1 MTGNAAALLLE
12 YMNSPPAENIN
23 PERLIDDKVT
33 RKANQFAIG
42 CPWKVLSIATKTL
55 C

>member
-23 PERLIDDKVT
+23 PKRSIDDKAT
-33 RKANQFAIG
+33 WKADQFAIG
-42 CPWKVLSIATKTL
+42 CPWKVLSVAENT
-55 C
+55 

>member
-12 YMNSPPAENIN
+12 YMNSPPVENIN
-23 PERLIDDKVT
+23 PKRLIDDKAT

-42 CPWKVLSIATKTL
+42 CPWKLLCIATRAL
-55 C
+55 